1 MIMVQKHRIKQR
13 LQNCKVIEQDNDE
26 LPNIQE
32 IAEMLPLSEE
42 LQKVQIND
50 DLSNIQETTV
60 KKVEANKKKKPTKS
74 TIEKMPKLSIRFDH
88 IDHLP
93 DFDKSDE
100 RLGYRCKLEG
110 CGKQTTVFCTKCKV
124 HLCIVPGKSNRGRN
138 CFKKFHI
145 LKEN

>member
-1 MIMVQKHRIKQR
+1 MIMVQKHRMKQR

-32 IAEMLPLSEE
+32 IAEMQPLSEE

-50 DLSNIQETTV
+50 ELSNIQETTV
-60 KKVEANKKKKPTKS
+60 KKVEANKNKKLTKS
-74 TIEKMPKLSIRFDH
+74 SIEKMPRLSIRFDH

-100 RLGYRCKLEG
+100 RLGYR
-110 CGKQTTVFCTKCKV
+110 
-124 HLCIVPGKSNRGRN
+124 
-138 CFKKFHI
+138 
-145 LKEN
+145 

>member
-1 MIMVQKHRIKQR
+1 MVQKHRVNQR

-26 LPNIQE
+26 FPNMHK

-50 DLSNIQETTV
+50 ELSNIQVTTV
-60 KKVEANKKKKPTKS
+60 KKVEANKKKPTKS
-74 TIEKMPKLSIRFDH
+74 SIEKMPKLSIRFDH

-93 DFDKSDE
+93 DFDKTDE
-100 RLGYRCKLEG
+100 RLGYRCKLDG

-124 HLCIVPGKSNRGRN
+124 KS
-138 CFKKFHI
+138 FF
-145 LKEN
+145 LVL